1 MSCAI
6 LFICMGNIC
15 RSPTADG
22 VLRHK
27 VQRLGLT
34 DQVQV
39 DSAGTHNYHPGSA
52 PDERSQAHALRR
64 GYDLSAL
71 RARQVQSADF
81 ARFDLILAMDGD
93 NLTLLQRACPVPHRH
108 KLRRLTEFC
117 QRHTSAE
124 VPDPYYGGG
133 AGFETVLDLVEDA
146 CDGLLA
152 HLQERGL
159 VSLPGASAN

>member
-39 DSAGTHNYHPGSA
+39 DSAGTHNYHPGSP
-52 PDERSQAHALRR
+52 PDERSQVHALRR
-64 GYDLSAL
+64 GFDLSAL
-71 RARQVQSADF
+71 RARQVQSDDF
-81 ARFDLILAMDGD
+81 ARFDLILAMDHD
-93 NLTLLQRACPVPHRH
+93 NLALLQRACPAQHRH
-108 KLRRLTEFC
+108 KLQRLTEFC
-117 QRHTSAE
+117 QRYTSAE

-152 HLQERGL
+152 HLQQRGL
-159 VSLPGASAN
+159 VSLPGASAR